1 MKAQKRM
8 TLTYAIAAVLAGS
21 SALAVEAPIPP
32 VMEAN
37 IPLEPVK
44 PQTRA
49 KPVAH
54 VVAAQPAAELPTT
67 ATATVGFG
75 ARSNFTSSSVPTP
88 DTTTLSPPVTLTYS
102 GTSPTLLVNDSGT
115 NKGVESNITN
125 VNNATS
131 ALFGQTN
138 GAGAGLTGQNAG
150 TKGPAGKFA
159 ILNASSAQPGVSTTT
174 NGTGSALLA
183 TITTTYSNAPAIIGQ
198 NQVSSGYGIGV
209 EGEGNSYGVEG
220 SSSYAGVYGTGTSL
234 GVWGYSSAGYGLYGE
249 SSSGYG
255 LYGYS
260 SSSYG
265 AYTYSGTGIGLYSYS
280 SSNKGISAETNSGT
294 AIYANDDTSGYGL
307 IAHSASGFG
316 IYSSSDSY
324 YAIWGQSKNAYA
336 VIGEDSGTGIGVYGY
351 SATGYAGYFGGKVGA
366 TSFVTTSDR
375 NAKTKIHS
383 IDGKTILDKVSAL
396 PVSSWVFKSDPQKSH
411 VGPMAQDF
419 HDAFGLDG
427 DDDKHINLT
436 DISGVSLAAIQELNR
451 EMKEQNATVSAQLA
465 SKDAE
470 IASLKAQLNSMSATF
485 SARMTALEQ
494 QQQRLGAGTQTASLK
509 KEINPQGE

>member
-1 MKAQKRM
+1 MKTQKSM
-8 TLTYAIAAVLAGS
+8 NLICAIAAVLAGS
-21 SALAVEAPIPP
+21 GALGVEAPVPP
-32 VMEAN
+32 VIEAN
-37 IPLEPVK
+37 VPLEPVQPPK
-44 PQTRA
+44 HE

-54 VVAAQPAAELPTT
+54 EVAAQAAPELPTT
-67 ATATVGFG
+67 ATAPVGFG
-75 ARSNFTSSSVPTP
+75 ASSSFTSSSVPVANS
-88 DTTTLSPPVTLTYS
+88 TTLSPPVTLTYS
-102 GTSPTLLVNDSGT
+102 GTSPALLVNDSGT
-115 NKGVESNITN
+115 NKAVEANITN
-125 VNNATS
+125 SNNAVS

-138 GAGAGLTGQNAG
+138 GGGPGVTGQNVG
-150 TKGPAGKFA
+150 TKAPAGRFA
-159 ILNASSAQPGVSTTT
+159 IVNASSGQAALIATT
-174 NGTGSALLA
+174 NGTGSALHA
-183 TITTTYSNAPAIIGQ
+183 TITKADNDEPAILAQ
-198 NQVSSGYGIGV
+198 NQVTTGYGVGV

-220 SSSYAGVYGTGTSL
+220 YSAYAGVYGYGTEL

-260 SSSYG
+260 GSSYG

-280 SSNKGISAETNSGT
+280 SSNKGISAETYSGT

-336 VIGEDSGTGIGVYGY
+336 VIGEDAGSGIGVYGY

-366 TSFVTTSDR
+366 TSFVTVSDR

-383 IDGKTILDKVSAL
+383 IDGRNILDKVSKL
-396 PVSSWVFKSDPQKSH
+396 PVSSWVFKSDPEKGH

-419 HDAFGLDG
+419 HAVFGLDG
-427 DDDKHINLT
+427 DDDKHINLM
-436 DISGVSLAAIQELNR
+436 DISGVNLAAIQELNKD
-451 EMKEQNATVSAQLA
+451 MKQRNAEVSAQLA

-470 IASLKAQLNSMSATF
+470 IASLKAQLSSMAATF

-494 QQQRLGAGTQTASLK
+494 QQQRLGAVTQTASLK
-509 KEINPQGE
+509 ETGPQGE